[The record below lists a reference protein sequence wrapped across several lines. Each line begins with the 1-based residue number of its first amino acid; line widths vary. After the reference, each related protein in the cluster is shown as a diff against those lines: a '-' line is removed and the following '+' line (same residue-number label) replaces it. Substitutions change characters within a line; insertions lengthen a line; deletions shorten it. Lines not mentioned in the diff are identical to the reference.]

1 MRCLYYDLLPK
12 YSNYIKCLGSARNS
26 EEFLAGV
33 VDVGRL
39 PLRRDQAPDVGLAA
53 RLGALVLAVDRV
65 ALAVTRAGVPAV
77 AVPAAL
83 LGLGRAGRHRPR
95 PAGVP
100 ARSQPRRDDGPVDVG
115 HVVVRGHGGRVLE
128 AAVAPV
134 VLAGEQV
141 AEALTDHWSPPG
153 ASCVGTPNILS
164 HYL

>member
-1 MRCLYYDLLPK
+1 M
-12 YSNYIKCLGSARNS
+12 
-26 EEFLAGV
+26 

-115 HVVVRGHGGRVLE
+115 HVVVR
-128 AAVAPV
+128 
-134 VLAGEQV
+134 
-141 AEALTDHWSPPG
+141 
-153 ASCVGTPNILS
+153 CV
-164 HYL
+164 